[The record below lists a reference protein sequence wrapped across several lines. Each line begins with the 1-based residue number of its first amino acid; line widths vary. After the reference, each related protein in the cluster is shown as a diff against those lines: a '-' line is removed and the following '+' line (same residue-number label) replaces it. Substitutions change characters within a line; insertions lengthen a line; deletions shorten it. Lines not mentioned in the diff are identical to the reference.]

1 VRGARRALRYDDS
14 RMTTR
19 TAVPDLLAG
28 VSIAGLLLPEAV
40 AYSGVANLPPQ
51 AGVIALFAGL
61 VCYGLIGRSRIAI
74 VTATSSS
81 AVVLASATAALVG
94 ADPAERVA
102 LASTLVI
109 GTGIAFS
116 LCGALRFGAIS
127 NLIARPVL
135 RGYTFGL
142 ALVIAIKQW
151 PILVD
156 MHTYSSSFPG
166 LLVEL
171 VRGFQAWAWPS
182 LACGLVA
189 LAALFALERLPRVPG
204 ALLVIIAGILA
215 APMLAQHGVALIGP
229 IRLPLAPPAFELPTG
244 THWLPLGEFSLA
256 LMFILYAE
264 SYTSIRTFALKH
276 DEEVQPNRDLLA
288 LGVAN
293 IVSGLLQGTPVGAG
307 YSGTSANDAAGA
319 QTRLAGLSAAVVVLA
334 LVLLFLK
341 WIELT
346 PEPVLAAIVIHA
358 VSKSLRFSVFRN
370 YLRWHRDLPIA
381 IAAVLAVMVFG
392 VLNGLLAAIAFSL
405 AMLIKSLASPRLS
418 VLGRVGE
425 HDYLSIERVPGALTL
440 PGMLVLRPEEPLFFA
455 NAQPLLSLVR
465 QQVLKAP
472 AVKLVILSLEE
483 SPDLDGTTLEVL
495 GELCNWLGPRG
506 VELRVARLKENA
518 REALASADLAL
529 LPASSLD
536 YSSVD
541 DAVRAQGVAT

>member
-1 VRGARRALRYDDS
+1 MRRTS
-14 RMTTR
+14 
-19 TAVPDLLAG
+19 AVPDLLAG
-28 VSIAGLLLPEAV
+28 LSIAGLLLPEAV
-40 AYSGVANLPPQ
+40 AYSLVANLPPQ

-61 VCYGLIGRSRIAI
+61 VCYGLLGRSRVAI
-74 VTATSSS
+74 VSATSSS
-81 AVVLASATAALVG
+81 AVVLASATLALAG
-94 ADPAERVA
+94 ADAAERVA
-102 LASTLVI
+102 LAATLVI
-109 GTGIAFS
+109 GTGIAFTV
-116 LCGALRFGAIS
+116 CGGLRFGAIS

-142 ALVIAIKQW
+142 ALVIAVKQW
-151 PILVD
+151 PIMVD
-156 MHTYSSSFPG
+156 MPTHSSSFPG
-166 LLVEL
+166 LLVEM
-171 VRGFQAWAWPS
+171 VRGFEAWAWPS

-189 LAALFALERLPRVPG
+189 LAGLFALERLRRVPG

-215 APMLAQHGVALIGP
+215 APMLAQHGVALIGA
-229 IRLPLAPPAFELPTG
+229 IRLPLALPALELPTG
-244 THWLPLGEFSLA
+244 ARWLPLGEFSLA

-276 DEEVQPNRDLLA
+276 DDEVQPNRDLLA

-307 YSGTSANDAAGA
+307 YSATSANDAAGA

-334 LVLLFLK
+334 LVLLFLR

-381 IAAVLAVMVFG
+381 LAAVLAVMVFG

-405 AMLIKSLASPRLS
+405 AMLIRSLASPRLS
-418 VLGRVGE
+418 VLGRVGA
-425 HDYLSIERVPGALTL
+425 HDYLNVERFPGALTV

-455 NAQPLLSLVR
+455 NVQPVLSLVR
-465 QQVLKAP
+465 QQVLQAP

-483 SPDLDGTTLEVL
+483 SPDLDGTSLE
-495 GELCNWLGPRG
+495 ELAEFCSWLGPRG

-518 REALASADLAL
+518 REALARAKLAL
-529 LPASSLD
+529 LPANSLD

-541 DAVRAQGVAT
+541 DAVRAECMTP